1 MLAVSNKVAS
11 GQMVAVMVPSQIT
24 VVGAVLSILNDYER
38 TICVYYCILV
48 SMSERAVKF
57 CCNRIYIF

>member
-1 MLAVSNKVAS
+1 
-11 GQMVAVMVPSQIT
+11 MVAVMVPSQIT
-24 VVGAVLSILNDYER
+24 VVGAVLNILNDYER